1 MSLFVKRL
9 CTTLSLC
16 VALIVPAFAATTVKT
31 NPQISVRPKAR
42 ITEAVDAKKVDL
54 LPGTHSARVNSLADG
69 GRVAKN
75 TPLQHLKL
83 VLKSSD
89 EQEFA
94 LRQLLDQQQDKS
106 HGNYHQWMTPETF
119 GTTFGVESSDIEK
132 VKNWLTS
139 NGLTVDAVAK
149 GARVITFSGASG
161 DIETAFHT
169 EMHNYIVDGKPV
181 ISANSDVSIPHA
193 LTSVVIGPAKMDNI
207 HPHPHYTGG
216 RKILFDHGKA
226 VSSTPVGGGTPNYL
240 DPLYGQLVGAQDL
253 QLIYDA
259 KPMYAQGIHGEGMT
273 VGIIAETDTLLA
285 DTQIYRSVFGLPPT
299 TINVIHAGDDP
310 GNQTAAGDDV
320 ESDIDLQMGGA
331 LAYNANIDFIV
342 GGITFFG
349 DGVNT
354 AALYAADNNIGDVIS
369 MSYGLCEADDTTDIP
384 LFGSV
389 WEQAASQG
397 QTVFV
402 SSGDS
407 GPDTCAGDEGTLSA
421 ANGYSV
427 TGWGETPYN
436 VSVGGTE
443 FNEAL
448 APTVNFWSPDQSL
461 VTGYENALAYPPEVP
476 WNLSQFGDGLAPS
489 TQGYGPNAGS
499 SGISFYYLLP
509 SWQVGPGVPTTDPQ
523 PPTGEGTIKST
534 SYKVAGAAHRYVPDI
549 SANASNGYDSTA
561 VCSEGAC
568 QVNSDGTLAS
578 VTAFGGTSVSSP
590 LMASAQALIDQA
602 NGGRQGNANY
612 YYYRVAAAQP
622 VAGCSSTTYLTTAT
636 AACGFHDVVDGSDL
650 EPTNTAGTSSLGWNV
665 TPSFDLAIG
674 LGSPDIAQLSALW
687 KTVTFNATTTT
698 MTLSPTTSSTHGQA
712 YNLSVAV
719 APASGTAQPTGQVA
733 IVAETGTFVSTYV
746 TLANGAYTSAAFKGL
761 PAGTY
766 QVYAQYF
773 GDGTFGG
780 STSAP
785 VTVTVGTETPT
796 IPLVSYSIST
806 AAAMTATSNFTY
818 GSSIYLQSGAN
829 PPSKVGVPTG
839 TITFNLALQ
848 GGAAL
853 KSLTEALEPDN
864 VQDGNTLGTTTYAA
878 DASLITGNATP
889 EYLITP
895 NYPELAPGT
904 YTATATYSGDSTFN
918 SGTSSTITFVVGKGT
933 PTITLSPVTASDIAA
948 GTPVILGASIATL
961 AAVDNGIAPTGTV
974 TFVDTTNGNLPLG
987 SGTLTAVTGG
997 ASSVMS
1003 VSTSLIVTPG
1013 AHTITATYSGD
1024 SLYSAGTATTVL
1036 TVGGAAEVL
1045 VLTTTTPLVG
1055 QVLDPFSFTATLPT
1069 GTATGRTKV
1078 GTIVLYDGGIQI
1090 GTAALTGAYTTTFVP
1105 VLTAG
1110 VHKLVAEYSGNTA
1123 LAVDAATSNT
1133 VTVTVNPNTPVLQLS
1148 VAGNASIG
1156 NSAGVALSG
1165 QLFLSPSN
1173 VSSTT
1178 GAPSAAVPAPT
1189 GNVTFTD
1196 SAKALGSAP
1205 LVYQG
1210 GLTGSYIAT
1219 GFPSGKLAPGYH
1231 VLSATY
1237 PGDANYAATTSNT
1250 DTLGIGITTTS
1261 LALTASGSGSAVT
1274 INIAATVAAVVTP
1287 QTPALTGTVS
1297 FYKNTV
1303 SAATLIST
1311 QPLSGGTAS
1320 INLAYPSTQTAI
1332 IAVYSGDANYY
1343 TSQSTTTT
1351 ISGYVISVNPTSA
1364 TMSAK
1369 GAVTVTVTATS
1380 YGGYTGIGSL
1390 SCSGLP
1396 ANTFCPYNA
1405 TQQFVFNGVDGAQPT
1420 SLTITALNAQGGST
1434 PVHAGFLWL
1443 PAMLLAGLLA
1453 FGRKKL
1459 TVRGRQLLALAVLF
1473 CGMMALN
1480 GCSGGNDYSKYTSG
1494 TGTFNVTLVSNGTG
1508 ANAYSP
1514 NLTTTAALSLQVQ

>member
-1 MSLFVKRL
+1 VSLFLKRL
-9 CTTLSLC
+9 STTLSLC
-16 VALIVPAFAATTVKT
+16 AALIAPAFAATTTKT

-42 ITEAVDAKKVDL
+42 ITEAVDATKLDV
-54 LPGTHSARVNSLADG
+54 LPGTHSMRVDSLADG

-106 HGNYHQWMTPETF
+106 HANYHQWMTPETF
-119 GTTFGVESSDIEK
+119 GTTFGVEASDIEK
-132 VKNWLTS
+132 VKGWLTS

-161 DIETAFHT
+161 DIEKTFHT
-169 EMHNYIVDGKPV
+169 EMHNYVVDGTPI

-193 LTSVVIGPAKMDNI
+193 LTSVVVGPAKMDNI

-216 RKILFDHGKA
+216 RKILFDHGKP
-226 VSSTPVGGGTPNYL
+226 VSSTPIGGGEPNYL
-240 DPLYGQLVGAQDL
+240 DPYYGQLVGAQDL

-259 KPMYAQGIHGEGMT
+259 KPMYTQGFHGEGMT

-285 DTQIYRSVFGLPPT
+285 DTQIYRSVFGLPPA

-310 GNQTAAGDDV
+310 GNQTSVGDDV

-443 FNEAL
+443 FKESL
-448 APTVNFWSPDQSL
+448 APTVNFWSPNQSL
-461 VTGYENALAYPPEVP
+461 TTGYENALAYPPEVP
-476 WNLSQFGDGLAPS
+476 WNLSQFGDDLAPS

-509 SWQVGPGVPTTDPQ
+509 SWQVGPGVPTADPQ

-534 SYKVAGAAHRYVPDI
+534 SYKVAGAAHRYIPDI

-568 QVNSDGTLAS
+568 EVNPDGTLAS

-622 VAGCSSTTYLTTAT
+622 VAGCDSTTYLTTAT

-650 EPTNTAGTSSLGWNV
+650 EPTNTAGTASLGWNV
-665 TPSFDLAIG
+665 TPGFDLAIG

-712 YNLSVAV
+712 YNLSVTV
-719 APASGTAQPTGQVA
+719 TPTSGTAKPTGQVA
-733 IVAETGTFVSTYV
+733 IVAETGTFISTYI
-746 TLANGAYTSAAFKGL
+746 TLANGTYTSAAFKGL

-796 IPLVSYSIST
+796 VPLVSYSIST
-806 AAAMTATSNFTY
+806 TAALAATSNFTY

-839 TITFNLALQ
+839 TITFKLALQ

-853 KSLTEALEPDN
+853 TPLTEALEPDSS
-864 VQDGNTLGTTTYAA
+864 QDGNTIGTTTYAA

-895 NYPELAPGT
+895 NYPELPPGT
-904 YTATATYSGDSTFN
+904 YTATATYNGDSTF
-918 SGTSSTITFVVGKGT
+918 SSATSSTITFVVGKGT
-933 PTITLSPVTASDIAA
+933 PTITLSPVTGSDIAA
-948 GTPVILGASIATL
+948 GTPVILGASIATV
-961 AAVDNGIAPTGTV
+961 AAVDNGIPPTGTV
-974 TFVDTTNGNLPLG
+974 SFVDTTNGNLPLG
-987 SGTLTAVTGG
+987 SGTLTTATGG
-997 ASSVMS
+997 ASAVMS
-1003 VSTSLIVTPG
+1003 VPTSLITTPG

-1024 SLYSAGTATTVL
+1024 SLYNTGTATTVL
-1036 TVGGAAEVL
+1036 TVGGAAET
-1045 VLTTTTPLVG
+1045 LTLAAITPIVG

-1078 GTIVLYDGGIQI
+1078 GTIVLYDGSVQI
-1090 GTAALTGAYTTTFVP
+1090 ATANLTGAYTTTFAP

-1110 VHKLVAEYSGNTA
+1110 VHKLVAEYSGSTA
-1123 LAVDAATSNT
+1123 LALDAATSNT
-1133 VTVTVNPNTPVLQLS
+1133 ITVTVNQNTPALQLS
-1148 VAGNASIG
+1148 VAGNASTG
-1156 NSAGVALSG
+1156 NSTGVALSG
-1165 QLFLSPSN
+1165 QLILNPANFN
-1173 VSSTT
+1173 FTT
-1178 GAPSAAVPAPT
+1178 DVPFAAVPAPT
-1189 GNVTFTD
+1189 GNITFLDNTTT
-1196 SAKALGSAP
+1196 LGSAP

-1231 VLSATY
+1231 VLTATY
-1237 PGDANYAATTSNT
+1237 AGDANYAGTVSNSN
-1250 DTLGIGITTTS
+1250 TLGIGLTTTTVTF
-1261 LALTASGSGSAVT
+1261 TASGASTASELTV
-1274 INIAATVAAVVTP
+1274 IATVVPVAP
-1287 QTPALTGTVS
+1287 PANPAETGTVA
-1297 FYKNTV
+1297 FY
-1303 SAATLIST
+1303 L
-1311 QPLSGGTAS
+1311 GTAS
-1320 INLAYPSTQTAI
+1320 IGTGTVTNGVASISIAFPGSNDPIT
-1332 IAVYSGDANYY
+1332 AVYSGDANYY
-1343 TSQSTTTT
+1343 TSTSVATPTP
-1351 ISGYVISVNPTSA
+1351 GYVLTAGTPT
-1364 TMSAK
+1364 
-1369 GAVTVTVTATS
+1369 
-1380 YGGYTGIGSL
+1380 
-1390 SCSGLP
+1390 
-1396 ANTFCPYNA
+1396 F
-1405 TQQFVFNGVDGAQPT
+1405 
-1420 SLTITALNAQGGST
+1420 TITANGFVTSNVITATPIDNYIGTGSLNCAAPLPTRTTCTAVATAFTFTNGGGPQTYTYSFST
-1434 PVHAGFLWL
+1434 TNPSGAGFLLWL
-1443 PAMLLAGLLA
+1443 PAVMLAGLLA
-1453 FGRKKL
+1453 LGRKRL
-1459 TVRGRQLLALAVLF
+1459 TARGRQLMVLAILF
-1473 CGMMALN
+1473 CGTMAIG
-1480 GCSGGNDYSKYTSG
+1480 GCGSGGTVPGSTTHLGSVTLTSTGTSG
-1494 TGTFNVTLVSNGTG
+1494 S
-1508 ANAYSP
+1508 ASSP
-1514 NLTTTAALSLQVQ
+1514 NFTTTVTYQFTTD